1 MDLEDIS
8 TNGKGEVVEGK
19 RLPTNRF
26 PKSAGYI
33 KDEIA
38 NGETDICT
46 IDQNRLQKIEVKL

>member
-1 MDLEDIS
+1 MDLEGIS
-8 TNGKGEVVEGK
+8 TNGKDEVIEGK

-38 NGETDICT
+38 NGKKWHLYNGSELVSK
-46 IDQNRLQKIEVKL
+46 NRN

>member
-1 MDLEDIS
+1 MDLEGIS
-8 TNGKGEVVEGK
+8 TNGKGEVIEGK

-38 NGETDICT
+38 NGKTDICT
-46 IDQNRLQKIEVKL
+46 IDQNWLRKIEINL